1 MYPSDNAALYIIAK
15 TWKQPKCLSTEE
27 QIKMHNEILLTI
39 KKNKIMSLMT
49 PWMDLQTIMLS
60 KISETEKD
68 KYI

>member
-15 TWKQPKCLSTEE
+15 TWKQLKCLSTEE

-49 PWMDLQTIMLS
+49 TWMDL
-60 KISETEKD
+60 
-68 KYI
+68 

>member
-15 TWKQPKCLSTEE
+15 TWKQLKCLSTEE

-49 PWMDLQTIMLS
+49 TWMDLQTIMLS